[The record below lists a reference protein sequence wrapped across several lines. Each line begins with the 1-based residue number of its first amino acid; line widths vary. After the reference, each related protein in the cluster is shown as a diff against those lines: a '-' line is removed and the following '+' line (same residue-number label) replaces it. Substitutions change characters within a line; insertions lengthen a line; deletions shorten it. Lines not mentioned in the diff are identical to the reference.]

1 MSQENQNL
9 SSKPIQCVVLTIHD
23 GTSSNHDSSG
33 KLIEKPCKSS
43 AWIGVV
49 VVVVE
54 VQGCFPAASSVSGLK
69 ARCSEML
76 TAALVAV

>member
-1 MSQENQNL
+1 MR
-9 SSKPIQCVVLTIHD
+9 PT
-23 GTSSNHDSSG
+23 SSG

-43 AWIGVV
+43 DWIGVV

-69 ARCSEML
+69 ARCLEVL
-76 TAALVAV
+76 TAAMVAV